1 MLNTT
6 KQLEPLLKRVQFE
19 QRVVQQPMDGL
30 VQVKLTH
37 GGRFAEFHH
46 DQKVLVAKVERP
58 LIHQLG
64 SRLWGIQDYK
74 LIEEGWYRMN
84 AAQLEQALASVFS
97 KHDLVA
103 RYFVDQT
110 GVNRVYGFVSPHFV
124 DVNPLSFREHFIEQV
139 RQSTSLTARSD
150 GLTNFKNGDVVEWF
164 DFHSFDCQTKYK
176 YGLYYARNS
185 GYDAYKVLW
194 GREIIICTNG
204 LKTFEQGSSRWK
216 HTREFALSKF
226 IEDTIQEGL
235 GNQQWL
241 EQRIDAA
248 RASQLANDEFNELMA
263 RLSLASATKE
273 RVRSRVEIEA
283 QEVGRNEWALS
294 QALTWLGS
302 HDRHVQTWSKQQLTT
317 LGTEVLE
324 KALPQVLAAKC
335 STMTDGMYGILLPN
349 NRKGMV

>member
-1 MLNTT
+1 MLNTA

-37 GGRFAEFHH
+37 DGRFAEFRH

-64 SRLWGIQDYK
+64 SRLWGTQSYK
-74 LIEEGWYRMN
+74 QISEQWQSMDAGHR
-84 AAQLEQALASVFS
+84 EQALASVFS
-97 KHDLVA
+97 RHDLVA
-103 RYFVDQT
+103 RYFVDPM
-110 GVNRVYGFVSPHFV
+110 GVNRVYGFVTPHFV
-124 DVNPLSFREHFIEQV
+124 DVNPLNFREQFIEQM
-139 RQSTSLTARSD
+139 RLSTSLALRSD
-150 GLTNFKNGDVVEWF
+150 GLVSLKNGDVVEWF
-164 DFHSFDCQTKYK
+164 DFHSFDSQIKYK

-204 LKTFEQGSSRWK
+204 LKSWEKGGSRWK
-216 HTREFALSKF
+216 HTHELALGQF
-226 IEDTIQEGL
+226 IQDTIQDGL

-283 QEVGRNEWALS
+283 QDVGRNEWALS

-302 HDRHVQTWSKQQLTT
+302 HDRHVATWSKQQLTT

-324 KALPQVLAAKC
+324 KALPQVLAAKS

-349 NRKGMV
+349 KQN

>member
-1 MLNTT
+1 MLNTP

-19 QRVVQQPMDGL
+19 QRVVQQPMDGP
-30 VQVKLTH
+30 VQVKLKH
-37 GGRFAEFHH
+37 DGRFAEFHLG
-46 DQKVLVAKVERP
+46 QKVLVAKVERP

-64 SRLWGIQDYK
+64 QRLWGIQDYK
-74 LIEEGWYRMN
+74 LIAEGWYRMN
-84 AAQLEQALASVFS
+84 AAQLEQALTSVFS

-103 RYFVDQT
+103 RYFVDPT
-110 GVNRVYGFVSPHFV
+110 GVNRVYGFVTPHFI
-124 DVNPLSFREHFIEQV
+124 DVNPLSFREQFIEQI

-150 GLTNFKNGDVVEWF
+150 GLTNYKNGDVVEWF

-204 LKTFEQGSSRWK
+204 LKSWEKGGSRWK
-216 HTREFALSKF
+216 HTREFELGQF
-226 IEDTIQEGL
+226 IQDTIQEGL

-241 EQRIDAA
+241 EQRIGAA
-248 RASQLANDEFNELMA
+248 RASQLAQDEFDELMA
-263 RLSLASATKE
+263 RLSLATATKE
-273 RVRSRVEIEA
+273 RVRSRVDIES
-283 QEVGRNEWALS
+283 QDVGRNEWALS

-302 HDRHVQTWSKQQLTT
+302 HDRHITPWVKQQMTT

-324 KALPQVLAAKC
+324 KALPQVLSSQKD
-335 STMTDGMYGILLPN
+335 TMADGMFGIVLPN
-349 NRKGMV
+349 NRKRMA